1 MSKKSN
7 KIEIDILSDIS
18 DIQEGHNQ
26 VIPIVTENE
35 DELSENY
42 SIPESLPILSLRS

>member
-26 VIPIVTENE
+26 EIGRAHV
-35 DELSENY
+35 
-42 SIPESLPILSLRS
+42 

>member
-18 DIQEGHNQ
+18 DIQEGHNK
-26 VIPIVTENE
+26 VIPIVAENE
-35 DELSENY
+35 DGLSEN
-42 SIPESLPILSLRS
+42 